1 MTEPGNLQVPAH
13 AEMTAL
19 AWYLQDKLPEA
30 ERRNIARH
38 LETCAECRAELAS
51 LTALA
56 GGLRKAYDSEP
67 HPSPDVKRTVMARVA
82 ADSAGRS
89 RQRPAVPRTANLFD
103 QLRAWLGA
111 PLVPRWA
118 PAALLVLV
126 AVQAG
131 VLVQLFP
138 GNAVPPP
145 AIATRGL
152 PAAPTR
158 LRVAFNPLAAE
169 SQIRE
174 ILGLLGAHIVDGPS
188 GSGAY
193 VIELRAADPKEI
205 SEKLRAARARPDIL
219 QSLDVAPP

>member
-1 MTEPGNLQVPAH
+1 MTGLDKPQDPAH

-19 AWYLQDKLPEA
+19 TWYLQDKLPEA
-30 ERRNIARH
+30 ERRNIAKH
-38 LETCAECRAELAS
+38 LETCSECRADLAS
-51 LTALA
+51 LSALA

-67 HPSPDVKRTVMARVA
+67 GPSPDVKREVMARIA
-82 ADSAGRS
+82 AESAARS
-89 RQRPAVPRTANLFD
+89 RQKPAVPRTENLFD
-103 QLRAWLGA
+103 QLRAWFAA

-131 VLVQLFP
+131 VLVQRQP

-145 AIATRGL
+145 TIGTRGL

-158 LRVAFNPLAAE
+158 LRVVFNPLAAE

-174 ILGLLGAHIVDGPS
+174 VLGQLGAHIVDGPS
-188 GSGAY
+188 ESGAY
-193 VIELRAADPKEI
+193 LIELRAADPKEI
-205 SEKLRAARARPDIL
+205 SEKLRMARARPEVL
-219 QSLDVAPP
+219 QSLDTAPP

>member
-1 MTEPGNLQVPAH
+1 MTEPGKPAPAH

-19 AWYLQDKLPEA
+19 TWYLKDKLPEA
-30 ERRNIARH
+30 ERRNIATH

-56 GGLRKAYDSEP
+56 GGLRKAYDSELS
-67 HPSPDVKRTVMARVA
+67 PSPDVKRAVMASVT
-82 ADSAGRS
+82 ADSAGRF
-89 RQRPAVPRTANLFD
+89 RQKAAVPRTANLFD
-103 QLRAWLGA
+103 QLRVWLGA

-131 VLVQLFP
+131 VLVQMLP

-158 LRVAFNPLAAE
+158 LRVVFNPLAAE

-174 ILGLLGAHIVDGPS
+174 VLGQLGAHIVDGPAE
-188 GSGAY
+188 SGAY
-193 VIELRAADPKEI
+193 VIELRAADPKELG
-205 SEKLRAARARPDIL
+205 EKLRAARGRPEVL